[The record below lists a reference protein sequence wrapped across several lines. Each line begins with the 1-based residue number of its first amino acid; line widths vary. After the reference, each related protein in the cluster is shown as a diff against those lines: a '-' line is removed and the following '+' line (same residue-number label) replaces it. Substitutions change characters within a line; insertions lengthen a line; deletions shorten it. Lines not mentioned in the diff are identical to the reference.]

1 MRLIIQAGNSL
12 CRRVAVVVAIVAIIP
27 SVASLSYGQYALK
40 SWGDNQGGQLGD
52 NSTTGRSLPVTIE
65 SAPFNGGRY
74 SYVHSGGNYSLAVRD
89 DGSLWGW
96 GSNIQAQLGN
106 GQRSYVPVLNMMM
119 IHTGAGK
126 PGRWRKA
133 VGGYNHSVG
142 VREDGSL
149 WAWGSAL
156 AVQNGHTNADDI
168 IVSAVQID
176 PVSGRRWVD
185 VDACGDFASF
195 GGVSAGSSMGL
206 TLDGELFGWG
216 YGSSFIMANG
226 SQATTMYPV
235 KINDPTGTGWSK
247 FAMGQYFVLAI
258 TNNGSIWGWGN
269 NAQYQLGIPD
279 GQLRKEPTRIDP
291 GTDIGKGG
299 KWKQVAAGTSHAL
312 AIRENGSLWGW
323 GANWSGAVGD
333 GTTNAVTEPKLIDN
347 GGNGK
352 WVQVV
357 AGHNISLGIKDNGTV
372 WAWGDNSNGISGDGT
387 TGGARLS
394 PQQIS
399 VLGAIDHTR
408 AFLAPG
414 WSSKH
419 AMLITDRALPVPLC
433 FAPRMVLA
441 DISPTSAVISW
452 DRFPG
457 ITNFEFALDQS
468 QTTAPAGAPVTMTDT
483 FYNATMLT
491 PGARYYAHIRT
502 NCSNGEVSRW
512 DTISFYAAMPCQKP
526 AALWTDMVT
535 SNGADVYWSSIG
547 TGAEY
552 EIAID
557 ESPTLIPA
565 VATATTQD
573 TFYFSYLLKPGTTYY
588 VHLRSRCGG
597 ANVSAWDTIS
607 FRTHESCADPIQIKL
622 HHATANTATI
632 TWQKQPHII
641 AYHIAVDSSATLQ
654 PSGPAIM
661 HLDTVYEALNLTE
674 GRLYYVHLRADCP
687 GGLLGVWDT
696 LSFRAGDYN
705 TGISGTGPDAGHI
718 LIYPNPVQNILFV
731 ASAGKVMAKVYAADG
746 RLLLTSG
753 RPQEGIPVEDL
764 PEGVYLL
771 HLTGES
777 GQTIRTERFLKTNSG
792 R

>member
-1 MRLIIQAGNSL
+1 MRPVIH
-12 CRRVAVVVAIVAIIP
+12 VANKLSGKMVIVVAAIAMIP
-27 SVASLSYGQYALK
+27 SVVSLSYGQYALK

-52 NSTTGRSLPVTIE
+52 NSTTDRSLPVTIE

-106 GQRSYVPVLNMMM
+106 GQRSYTPVLNMMM
-119 IHTGAGK
+119 IHTGAGRY
-126 PGRWRKA
+126 GRWRKA

-176 PVSGRRWVD
+176 PVSGRRWID

-206 TLDGELFGWG
+206 TLDGKLFGWG
-216 YGSSFIMANG
+216 YGTSFIFANG
-226 SQATTMYPV
+226 SQATVMYPV
-235 KINDPTGTGWSK
+235 EIKDPTGTGWK
-247 FAMGQYFVLAI
+247 QFAMGQYFVVAI
-258 TNNGSIWGWGN
+258 TNAGSLWGWGG

-279 GQLRKEPTRIDP
+279 GQLKKEPTRIDP
-291 GTDIGKGG
+291 GTDISKGG
-299 KWKQVAAGTSHAL
+299 KWQQVAAGTYYVL

-323 GANWSGAVGD
+323 GANGSGAVGD

-347 GGNGK
+347 GANGK

-357 AGHNISLGIKDNGTV
+357 AGNNISLGIKDNGTV
-372 WAWGDNSNGISGDGT
+372 WAWGDNSNGILGDGT
-387 TGGARLS
+387 TGGPRLS

-399 VLGAIDHTR
+399 VLGTIDHTR

-433 FAPRMVLA
+433 FAPRMELA
-441 DISPTSAVISW
+441 AISPTSATISW

-457 ITNFEFALDQS
+457 INNFEFALDQS
-468 QTTAPAGAPVTMTDT
+468 PTTAPAGAPATMTDT

-512 DTISFYAAMPCQKP
+512 DTISFYAAMPCPKP
-526 AALWTDMVT
+526 AALWADMVT
-535 SNGADVYWSSIG
+535 SNGADIYWNSIG
-547 TGAEY
+547 AGAVY

-557 ESPTLIPA
+557 ESPTLLPA

-573 TFYFSYLLKPGTTYY
+573 TFYYSYLLKPSTTYY
-588 VHLRSRCGG
+588 AHMRSRCGG
-597 ANVSAWDTIS
+597 ANVSPWDTIS
-607 FRTHESCADPIQIKL
+607 FRTYESCADPIQIKL
-622 HHATANTATI
+622 HEATATTATI
-632 TWQKQPHII
+632 TWQKQSHII
-641 AYHIAVDSSATLQ
+641 AYHIAIDSSATL
-654 PSGPAIM
+654 PPAVATIM
-661 HLDTVYEALNLTE
+661 HLDTVYHATNLTE
-674 GRLYYVHLRADCP
+674 GNLYYVHLRADCP
-687 GGLLGVWDT
+687 GGLLGAWDT
-696 LSFRAGDYN
+696 LSFRAGHF
-705 TGISGTGPDAGHI
+705 GTGLPGDPSDGNQVV
-718 LIYPNPVQNILFV
+718 LYPNPVQDFLYISSP
-731 ASAGKVMAKVYAADG
+731 AITMAAIYAPDG
-746 RLLLTSG
+746 RLLQTCNQ
-753 RPQEGIPVEDL
+753 PQQGIPVAYL
-764 PEGVYLL
+764 PDGIYLV
-771 HLTGES
+771 HLAGER
-777 GQTIRTERFLKTNSG
+777 GQVIATKRFIKATAG